1 MKIYFMKQDAIS
13 FFKINMGRLYANYY
27 QKDDNSWMEE
37 EYGDNPFVFFMD
49 MPDFELAPLADGMK
63 AGEIDVLNCKIIYE
77 NLKDLS
83 ESQASDE
90 RLWAGLCNGTFY
102 KYMRRRHGYN
112 KGSLNEKDAS
122 TTALSRFFFSGGQ
135 RAGFYRNTLAKCW
148 WVGRATYD
156 SKNQMNHFDLL
167 DALGANDIS
176 TKVSDIFYSNTF
188 AASQTILKGICD
200 SLRFYS
206 DRDVKLRMREE
217 IRPALQYLN
226 AVGVATL
233 LDVLTAEE
241 IKDLMVKRISELR
254 KGESDDIRTTDE
266 EIDSVDDEEEIADIQ
281 EEIDETIVET
291 EEDDDSYEDSD
302 IAEEDDEQDTEELIE
317 KPGAIT
323 WGCYFI
329 VHKEKDDSMVTYH
342 IPLERELDRNLYL
355 IEKRMMGKTEGFR
368 IYLAGSWY
376 EVTEYGWD

>member
-1 MKIYFMKQDAIS
+1 MKQDAIN
-13 FFKINMGRLYANYY
+13 FFKINIGRLYANYF

-37 EYGDNPFVFFMD
+37 EYGDDPFVYFMD
-49 MPDFELAPLADGMK
+49 VPDFELAPLTDGMK

-90 RLWAGLCNGTFY
+90 RLWAGLCNCVFY

-112 KGSLNEKDAS
+112 KGGINEKDAA

-188 AASQTILKGICD
+188 AASQSILKGICD
-200 SLRFYS
+200 ALRFYS

-226 AVGVATL
+226 AVGGATL
-233 LDVLTAEE
+233 LDVLTADE

-254 KGESDDIRTTDE
+254 KGESDDIRTSDE
-266 EIDSVDDEEEIADIQ
+266 ELEDAEDNEELSDSVEEIEESETDVEPDDEEA
-281 EEIDETIVET
+281 EEY
-291 EEDDDSYEDSD
+291 DDSDD
-302 IAEEDDEQDTEELIE
+302 FEEEQETEELIE
-317 KPGAIT
+317 KPDSIT
-323 WGCYFI
+323 WGCYFT

-342 IPLERELDRNLYL
+342 IPLERELDRNLFL
-355 IEKRMMGKTEGFR
+355 IEKRMMGKREGFR

-376 EVTEYGWD
+376 EIVEYGWD